1 MVLFLVH
8 VAISPAPSRYEIH
21 PRFYGYLARGRWTSG
36 QLHEVMRSNEDP
48 MVRSTLA
55 EMYRRHRDMIR
66 RYRLFL
72 KEVADNLHH
81 KRPKRIKS

>member
-1 MVLFLVH
+1 
-8 VAISPAPSRYEIH
+8 
-21 PRFYGYLARGRWTSG
+21 
-36 QLHEVMRSNEDP
+36 MRSNEDP